1 MLDVKVPVAGTLK
14 PGEKV
19 AIIGGT
25 YRGRDGS
32 FVRSTPKMH
41 YVKLSSDEV
50 VRVYHGNV
58 ERCSLVA
65 AHSEQEVKEVVAPVT
80 VGDKDFW
87 SSVKQLTLVEA
98 VNLMLD
104 IKVEALKEGDEV
116 IIIGGTHRGREGMLV
131 GSTPKM
137 YYVRVGRAQEVRVQK
152 GNVTSYALLEKLVKA
167 LVLK

>member
-1 MLDVKVPVAGTLK
+1 MLDVKVPVAGALK
-14 PGEKV
+14 AGEKV
-19 AIIGGT
+19 AIIGGA

-50 VRVYHGNV
+50 VRVYHGNDK
-58 ERCSLVA
+58 RCSLVA
-65 AHSEQEVKEVVAPVT
+65 ANGEQEVKEVMAPVT
-80 VGDKDFW
+80 VGDKDFQ

-104 IKVEALKEGDEV
+104 IKVESLKEGDGV
-116 IIIGGTHRGREGMLV
+116 IIIGGTHCGREGTLV
-131 GSTPKM
+131 GSTPK
-137 YYVRVGRAQEVRVQK
+137 YYIRVGPAQEVRVQQ
-152 GNVTSYALLEKLVKA
+152 GNVTSCALLEKILKA